1 MYHAKCTMRTDNS
14 LNLPMESASILVR
27 VFDKSPMRTE
37 SDISALTFSNPHT
50 ILTIEEDGF
59 LGFWNIKTNQE
70 QIKKELEP
78 MIPLWRFNQDASL
91 AAGASDYI
99 HVMDVQSGEHKWGAR
114 SLSWVTSLAFSFDSS
129 LLATG
134 HEDGKVRLWNLKNKK
149 PIAEVHLSK
158 LGVSALS
165 FKPDGLELAVA
176 TEDCSITL
184 LETTNLKPVG
194 KLIGHKDRIPS
205 MVWSPDG
212 SRLYSAGWDTTVRV
226 WNSVDRKPIILLN
239 SHAIQVQAIAL
250 SPDGKYLA
258 SADSDLLV
266 RIWST
271 ELFQEVSAARE
282 MDEEVRFLAFSPN
295 SKTIASGGVVH
306 ITAWDFEPQTKLA
319 LSVHP
324 GMLRN
329 SICVHPVQNELL
341 VLNPGNALNIWNI
354 DSIKEKPFP
363 YGMNNPE
370 DFLSFALSKDGEVL
384 AGSFIFQG
392 SNQQRGN
399 PSGSIA
405 LWDYHAG
412 KLTKIVESSCSPATS
427 LAFSPC
433 GKFLASGGVLT
444 TEVCVWN
451 LENNNPSIQLT
462 DAVDGNSI
470 ADIVFV
476 PDANRLVVAGVDWL
490 ATSGKDGQI
499 ALWDLDTNKL
509 VHSCNMGAF
518 HLAISVDA
526 KYLACALVCKQ
537 VMVLNLQTFEK
548 IAMLC
553 EFQHSINS
561 ICFSPDG
568 KFLAASSEDQQV
580 RFWSVE
586 NFSHL
591 GTLTIDFRVKAIA
604 FGTDSNHL
612 FALGNNDYCCQYDV
626 HQFLGFSSAEK

>member
-1 MYHAKCTMRTDNS
+1 
-14 LNLPMESASILVR
+14 MESASILIK

-37 SDISALTFSNPHT
+37 SEISAFAFNNSDT
-50 ILTIEEDGF
+50 ILTIEEDGI
-59 LGFWNIKTNQE
+59 LGFWNIITNQE
-70 QIKKELEP
+70 QSKKELEP

-99 HVMDVQSGEHKWGAR
+99 HVIDVKSGEHKWGAR
-114 SLSWVTSLAFSFDSS
+114 SLSWVTSLAFSPDSN

-134 HEDGKVRLWNLKNKK
+134 HEDGKLRLWNFTNKK

-158 LGVSALS
+158 LGVSAIA

-184 LETTNLKPVG
+184 LENTTLKQSG
-194 KLIGHKDRIPS
+194 KLLGHKDRIPS

-212 SRLYSAGWDTTVRV
+212 SKLYSAGWDTTVRV
-226 WNSVDRKPIILLN
+226 WDAVDRKPIILLN
-239 SHAIQVQAIAL
+239 SHSIQVQAIAL

-271 ELFQEVSAARE
+271 ELYQEVSTARE

-306 ITAWDFEPQTKLA
+306 ITTWDFEPQTKLA

-329 SICVHPVQNELL
+329 SICVHPLKNELL
-341 VLNPGNALNIWNI
+341 VLNPGNTLSIWNI
-354 DSIKEKPFP
+354 DSKIDKPFA
-363 YGMNNPE
+363 YGMNDPE

-392 SNQQRGN
+392 PKQRGGN
-399 PSGSIA
+399 PSGSVA
-405 LWDYHAG
+405 LWDYNAG
-412 KLTKIVESSCSPATS
+412 NFIKIIESSCSPITS
-427 LAFSPC
+427 LAFSSC
-433 GKFLASGGVLT
+433 GKFLAAGGVLT
-444 TEVCVWN
+444 TEVFIWN
-451 LENNNPSIQLT
+451 LETNSPSVQLT

-470 ADIVFV
+470 SDLVFV
-476 PDANRLVVAGVDWL
+476 PDTNKLIIAGVDWL

-509 VHSCNMGAF
+509 VHSCKMGAF
-518 HLAISVDA
+518 NLAISANA

-537 VMVLNLQTFEK
+537 VLVLNVETFETVA
-548 IAMLC
+548 ILG
-553 EFQHSINS
+553 EFQHAINS
-561 ICFSPDG
+561 VCFSPDG

-586 NFSHL
+586 NFTHL

-604 FGTDSNHL
+604 FSLDSNYL
-612 FALGNNDYCCQYDV
+612 FALGNNDYSCQYDV

>member
-1 MYHAKCTMRTDNS
+1 MYHTKRTMRTDYS
-14 LNLPMESASILVR
+14 LNLPMESASILIR

-37 SDISALTFSNPHT
+37 SEISALTFSNPHT
-50 ILTIEEDGF
+50 ILTIEEDGI
-59 LGFWNIKTNQE
+59 LGFWNINTNE
-70 QIKKELEP
+70 EHIKKELEP

-91 AAGASDYI
+91 AAGATDYI
-99 HVMDVQSGEHKWGAR
+99 HVMDVQSGDHKWGAR
-114 SLSWVTSLAFSFDSS
+114 SLSWVTSLAFSPDSN

-158 LGVSALS
+158 LGVSALA
-165 FKPDGLELAVA
+165 FKPDGQELAVA

-184 LETTNLKPVG
+184 LEIPGFKPVG
-194 KLIGHKDRIPS
+194 KLLGHKDRIPS
-205 MVWSPDG
+205 MVWSPEG
-212 SRLYSAGWDTTVRV
+212 SKLYSAGWDTTVRV
-226 WNSVDRKPIILLN
+226 WDATNRKPIILLN
-239 SHAIQVQAIAL
+239 SHSIQVQAIAL

-271 ELFQEVSAARE
+271 ELYQEVGAARE

-341 VLNPGNALNIWNI
+341 VLNPGHALSIWNV
-354 DSIKEKPFP
+354 DSKKEKPFP

-370 DFLSFALSKDGEVL
+370 DFLSFALSKNGEVL

-392 SNQQRGN
+392 PSQQRGN
-399 PSGSIA
+399 PSGSVA
-405 LWDYHAG
+405 LWDYHSG
-412 KLTKIVESSCSPATS
+412 KLIKIVESSCSPATS
-427 LAFSPC
+427 LAFSSC
-433 GKFLASGGVLT
+433 GKFLAAGGVLT

-451 LENNNPSIQLT
+451 LETNSPSVQLT
-462 DAVDGNSI
+462 DAVDGNSVS
-470 ADIVFV
+470 DLVFV
-476 PDANRLVVAGVDWL
+476 PNTNKLVIAGVDWL

-509 VHSCNMGAF
+509 VHSCKMGAF
-518 HLAISVDA
+518 HLAINVSA

-537 VMVLNLQTFEK
+537 VMVLNIQTFET
-548 IAMLC
+548 IAILG
-553 EFQHSINS
+553 EFQHAINS
-561 ICFSPDG
+561 VCFSPDG
-568 KFLAASSEDQQV
+568 KILAASSEDQQV

-586 NFSHL
+586 NFTHL
-591 GTLTIDFRVKAIA
+591 GTLTIDFRVKSIA
-604 FGTDSNHL
+604 FSLDSNHL

-626 HQFLGFSSAEK
+626 HQFLGFSSTAN